1 MSQGLLYC
9 QEYAAA
15 AIVGGLHYRGQCV
28 AHVCAPM
35 SFFVWQPPIS
45 RGTKTTRWPSEPVE
59 ENMTSD
65 LTAFSLMAHGNGLKF
80 MTRAKIQVS
89 KLRYLLRLFYSV
101 FIHEF
106 IQNLN
111 ISYFLEGIKSIN
123 SGQTQYRPFTGFWV
137 LVLTLEKLKVHK
149 IHMTNIGDLHT
160 WALSNTPKT
169 TPS

>member
-1 MSQGLLYC
+1 MSVHRW
-9 QEYAAA
+9 A
-15 AIVGGLHYRGQCV
+15 
-28 AHVCAPM
+28 
-35 SFFVWQPPIS
+35 FFVWQPPIS

-101 FIHEF
+101 LIHEF

-111 ISYFLEGIKSIN
+111 ISYFLEELSQLILGKPNTGPLQGFGYWSWPWR
-123 SGQTQYRPFTGFWV
+123 SLKCTRFTWQ
-137 LVLTLEKLKVHK
+137 TLETSTHEHSQIHQKPLQVKLYR
-149 IHMTNIGDLHT
+149 
-160 WALSNTPKT
+160 
-169 TPS
+169 